1 MRARRER
8 GASEKESAVT
18 ATRSLSD
25 IITAG
30 PTRPAKLSHIVVRTA
45 QLAKLRAWYL
55 TLLAA
60 RVAYEN
66 EQLCFMTYDD
76 EHHRLG
82 IVQLP
87 GVAAVAP
94 DAMPPGLE
102 HVSFTY
108 DDLGQLLANYQR
120 LKTLGIEPFWTINH
134 GPTISM
140 YYRDPDGNKVE
151 LQVDV
156 FTTAEET
163 NAFLEKFYPENFMG
177 IIFDPEEMIRKY
189 EAGVPIAD
197 LLRRPPLPA
206 GMTPWD
212 MHRP

>member
-1 MRARRER
+1 VSTAR
-8 GASEKESAVT
+8 
-18 ATRSLSD
+18 RSLSD
-25 IITAG
+25 ITNKG
-30 PTRPAKLSHIVVRTA
+30 PVSPAKLSHIVVRTGNVA
-45 QLAKLRAWYL
+45 RLKKWYL
-55 TLLAA
+55 TLLSA
-60 RVAYEN
+60 RVSFEN
-66 EQLCFMTYDD
+66 ESLCFMTYDE

-87 GVAAVAP
+87 GVSNEAAPAST
-94 DAMPPGLE
+94 PGLE

-108 DDLGQLLANYQR
+108 SDLGQLLANYRR
-120 LKTLGIEPFWTINH
+120 LRQQGIEPFWTINH

-156 FTTAEET
+156 FQTSSEV
-163 NAFLEKFYPENFMG
+163 NAFLEREYPENFMG
-177 IIFDPEEMIRKY
+177 IIFDPEEMIRRY
-189 EAGVPIAD
+189 ESGVAIEE
-197 LLRRPPLPA
+197 LYRRPKLPP